1 MQTLTP
7 EFAAGFARVALA
19 NVTREYPRKLDH
31 LLIAP
36 HGDLT
41 ARILHPA
48 FYGSYDW
55 HSAVHMHW
63 LLVRVLRLHPGLP
76 EAAEIAKVL
85 DAHLAPGCIA
95 AEHAYFEGP
104 GRRTFERPY
113 GWAWLLELQA
123 EALRLAGHNE
133 HARRWAN
140 ALEALAKL
148 LAGRLLEF
156 ISLAPYPI
164 RIGMH
169 PSTAFACILAL
180 DYARVAGDDSLATGI
195 GSAARKWHLGDRDA
209 PLAYEPSLADFLS
222 PALVEA
228 QLMREVLAPEEFR
241 PWLDAFLP
249 RGLGPLAVPPVVAD
263 RGDAQVVHLDGL
275 SLSRAWALRRIAS
288 ALEEKDPRRDTFA
301 AVADRHL
308 AAGLPQVVGGDYVG
322 EHWLASFAA
331 LALGGS
337 P

>member
-7 EFAAGFARVALA
+7 GLAASFARVALA

-31 LLIAP
+31 LLTAP
-36 HGDLT
+36 HGNLSDRLM
-41 ARILHPA
+41 HPA

-95 AEHAYFEGP
+95 VEYAYFEGP

-123 EALRLAGHNE
+123 EALRLVGIND

-140 ALEALAKL
+140 ALEPLAKL

-156 ISLAPYPI
+156 VSLAPYPI

-169 PSTAFACILAL
+169 PSTAFACLLAL
-180 DYARVAGDDSLATGI
+180 DYARVAGDQALAAGI
-195 GSAARKWHLGDRDA
+195 GIAARKWHLDDRDA
-209 PLAYEPSLADFLS
+209 PLAYEPSFADFLS
-222 PALVEA
+222 PTLVEA
-228 QLMREVLAPEEFR
+228 QLMREVLGPDAFR

-249 RGLGPLAVPPVVAD
+249 RGLGPLAAPPVVVD
-263 RGDAQVVHLDGL
+263 RTDAQVVHLDGL
-275 SLSRAWALRRIAS
+275 SLSRAWALQRIAT
-288 ALEEKDPRRDTFA
+288 ALEATDPRHSLFA
-301 AVADRHL
+301 VVADLHL
-308 AAGLPQVVGGDYVG
+308 AAGLPQATGGDYVG

-331 LALGGS
+331 LALGDE